1 MISERDFVLN
11 NFYAVLNR
19 LKPMDRS
26 DHNDKIVIKELK
38 LVYDLIC
45 ENTSDINDDSFWLT
59 GYERIRFSDITKVH
73 SLGDQILEV
82 KCIGM
87 LHQLFGE
94 DIVKFKEWFERKR
107 GVNE

>member
-11 NFYAVLNR
+11 NYCTYYNQSEMIK
-19 LKPMDRS
+19 LKEEFIIS
-26 DHNDKIVIKELK
+26 ELK
-38 LVYDLIC
+38 KTYKTIC

-73 SLGDQILEV
+73 SLGDQIL
-82 KCIGM
+82 
-87 LHQLFGE
+87 HQLFGE

>member
-11 NFYAVLNR
+11 NYCTYYNQSEMIK
-19 LKPMDRS
+19 LKEEFIIS
-26 DHNDKIVIKELK
+26 ELK
-38 LVYDLIC
+38 KTYKTIC

-59 GYERIRFSDITKVH
+59 CYERIRFSDITKVH

>member
-11 NFYAVLNR
+11 NFFNNQ
-19 LKPMDRS
+19 LKEMEDTLII
-26 DHNDKIVIKELK
+26 DCLK
-38 LVYDLIC
+38 QTYKTIC

-59 GYERIRFSDITKVH
+59 GYERIRFSDITKVY

-82 KCIGM
+82 KCIGI

-94 DIVKFKEWFERKR
+94 DIVKFKQWFERKL
-107 GVNE
+107 GDK

>member
-11 NFYAVLNR
+11 NYYNQKFEGMSINNII
-19 LKPMDRS
+19 S
-26 DHNDKIVIKELK
+26 ELK
-38 LVYDLIC
+38 GDYNYIC
-45 ENTSDINDDSFWLT
+45 HNTSDINDDSFWLT
-59 GYERIRFSDITKVH
+59 GYERIRFSDITKVN